1 MKDSIKGILEELL
14 ILHPALDVCKDDIIR
29 AWSILMKCFSMGRA
43 VLICGNGG
51 SAADSEHMV
60 GELMKNFRL
69 KRKLP
74 ESDRISIY
82 SACPEDA
89 QYFVDRL
96 QGALPAISLVSQTS
110 LTTAV
115 SNDVDAE
122 MIFAQQ
128 VYGYRNLSGA
138 LIAITT
144 TGNSANVV
152 NACKAAKA
160 FKIPTIALTGQSGGI
175 VRDICDIDIRVPATK
190 VHKVQEFLLPVYH
203 TLCAIVEDAY
213 FGDTAGF

>member
-1 MKDSIKGILEELL
+1 MRSGFFPSILSPGFSYSPFIHINQLIVFEERSIFLKDSIKGILEELL

-110 LTTAV
+110 LHSG
-115 SNDVDAE
+115 SND
-122 MIFAQQ
+122 
-128 VYGYRNLSGA
+128 GCRNDICPAGLRIPNRWS
-138 LIAITT
+138 IEYHT

-152 NACKAAKA
+152 NACAKA
-160 FKIPTIALTGQSGGI
+160 FQNTHHCINRAIHGI
-175 VRDICDIDIRVPATK
+175 VDICDITRGRQPK
-190 VHKVQEFLLPVYH
+190 
-203 TLCAIVEDAY
+203 
-213 FGDTAGF
+213 